1 MNEMRAKTTAD
12 LIRERDALRR
22 VASAAAHFLAV
33 RTLEQ
38 TRGVLVLDSSEQAI
52 RDLERAL
59 AEANL
64 SGSEGDNG

>member
-1 MNEMRAKTTAD
+1 MAETFAE

-22 VASAAAHFLAV
+22 VASAASHFLAV

-59 AEANL
+59 RDASP
-64 SGSEGDNG
+64 SGSNDG